1 MTTTII
7 KQTSTV
13 LESVSLA
20 SLPALKQPLADGLY
34 GGITT
39 LPDGRNV
46 AVVYLDKAKPPKRA
60 SVDKQRAWAKSI
72 GAQLITRAIS
82 ELIRSTLGDLLPR
95 AWVWTEEDYAP
106 QPSAY
111 AWSCNLINGFVDI
124 SRSAEGGAV
133 AVRLIPLIP

>member
-1 MTTTII
+1 MTD
-7 KQTSTV
+7 QTAV
-13 LESVSLA
+13 LEALSLA

-34 GGITT
+34 GGVIT

-72 GAQLITRAIS
+72 GAQLITRAIGS
-82 ELIRSTLGDLLPR
+82 LIVSTLGELLPQT
-95 AWVWTEEDYAP
+95 WVWTEEDYAP
-106 QPSAY
+106 QPSAC
-111 AWSCNLINGFVDI
+111 AWYCTLSYGYLDYYY
-124 SRSAEGGAV
+124 RSAEGGAV